1 MEIGV
6 YQAKAPLPELLAR
19 VAGGEQV
26 RITRHGSP
34 IARLALVEPE
44 RQHDVRE
51 VIEALKRFA
60 KGRKGGPY
68 GA

>member
-19 VAGGEQV
+19 VAGGKQV

-34 IARLALVEPE
+34 IARLVPVEPE
-44 RQHDVRE
+44 RQHDVQ